1 MLRDVAAYV
10 CARIQQRGDLIPLG
24 YSWTLAIVVDVAM
37 AFIVIVATLQ
47 RPHVDLAMCLLAIVI
62 AFLPDVALFF
72 SDIAFKPWTVWLT
85 SLAATAVFLFA
96 TSTPI
101 HSDFAPLLLVFMV
114 GTAVSLSQLLFGVIA
129 ASSAALLLVAAAQ
142 EHRLESLA
150 LYLPVLGMGW
160 VVGFLMQTQRNLMI
174 KQEEAQAALA
184 EHAVSDE
191 RRRIAREVHDVIAH
205 SLSITLLH
213 LTGARR
219 ELQEDGDVPEAIA
232 ALRQAEQLGRQ
243 AMADI
248 RRTVGL
254 LDAGPMNTAPEPGS
268 EDIADLVDDFHRAGL
283 DVALLTTGSAKNVSG
298 AVGLALYR
306 ITQESLANVA
316 KHAPDSKCAVRL
328 DISRRSAEL
337 SVTNRLPAVVHVS
350 RSPST
355 AGRGVEGMRQRVQ
368 ILGGIIEVG
377 AFNDEWSVRTSIPLE
392 ENGSP
397 RQPRCRA

>member
-1 MLRDVAAYV
+1 MLRDVAAYLYG
-10 CARIQQRGDLIPLG
+10 RIRQRGDLIPLG
-24 YSWTLAIVVDVAM
+24 YSWTFAIVVDVAM
-37 AFIVIVATLQ
+37 AFIVTVATLQ
-47 RPHVDLAMCLLAIVI
+47 RPHVDLAMCLLAIAITV
-62 AFLPDVALFF
+62 FPDLALFF
-72 SDIAFKPWTVWLT
+72 SDIAFKPWTLWLT
-85 SLAATAVFLFA
+85 SMASVAIFLFA

-101 HSDFAPLLLVFMV
+101 HSDFAPLLLVLMV
-114 GTAVSLSQLLFGVIA
+114 SAAVSMSQLLFGVIA

-142 EHRLESLA
+142 EHRLENLA

-184 EHAVSDE
+184 EHAVTDE

-254 LDAGPMNTAPEPGS
+254 LDAGPMNTAPEPGV
-268 EDIADLVDDFHRAGL
+268 EDIADLVDDFHTAGL
-283 DVALLTTGSAKNVSG
+283 DVTLLTTGSAKNVSG

-328 DISRRSAEL
+328 DISRRSADL
-337 SVTNRLPAVVHVS
+337 AVTNQLPVVVHAS
-350 RSPST
+350 RSPSA

-377 AFNDEWSVRTSIPLE
+377 AFDDQWSVRASIPLE

-397 RQPRCRA
+397 RPPWCKV